1 MKRKAPSTP
10 VRPVPTLREIQESL
24 QSAILCRD
32 DAILDSLLDNSRT
45 TRSTLFGVYR
55 NAYTGR
61 LVDVLRNDYP
71 FLRKFVGDEYFS
83 DLARAFIAAHPS
95 RTQNARWFG
104 REFPAFL
111 ARHDTAAKNPE
122 LVELAH
128 IEKAVADAFDSVDAP
143 VLGLADLARVP
154 SDLWGRMIFR
164 PHPSAALLR
173 NVTNAF
179 AIWKALKDG
188 NTPSQAARLAGP
200 ERVIIWRQGL
210 VPLVR
215 VMPYEE
221 AMMWTEASRGV
232 RFDVLCE
239 LLAAFD
245 APEGAAARAAGYLQ
259 GWLTSELLTSS
270 ETQDRPEG
278 ITDRTPRREPV

>member
-1 MKRKAPSTP
+1 VKRKSHSTP
-10 VRPVPTLREIQESL
+10 VRPAPTLREIQESL
-24 QSAILCRD
+24 QSAILCSD
-32 DAILDSLLDNSRT
+32 DAILDTLLDNSRT

-71 FLRKFVGDEYFS
+71 FLRTFVGDEYFS
-83 DLARAFIAAHPS
+83 NLARTFIAAHPS

-104 REFPAFL
+104 GEFPAFL
-111 ARHDTAAKNPE
+111 TQHDVAPA

-128 IEKAVADAFDSVDAP
+128 IEKAVADAFDSIDAP

-154 SDLWGRMIFR
+154 SELWGQMIFR

-173 NVTNAF
+173 NVTDAF
-179 AIWKALKDG
+179 AIWKSLKDG
-188 NTPSQAARLAGP
+188 NTPSPAARLADP
-200 ERVIIWRQGL
+200 ESVIIWRQGL
-210 VPLVR
+210 VPMVR

-259 GWLTSELLTSS
+259 GWLTSELLTSA
-270 ETQDRPEG
+270 ETQDRPA
-278 ITDRTPRREPV
+278 TSRTRRRLPV

>member
-1 MKRKAPSTP
+1 VKRKAPGTP
-10 VRPVPTLREIQESL
+10 VRPAPTLREIQESL

-32 DAILDSLLDNSRT
+32 DAILDLLLDNSRT

-61 LVDVLRNDYP
+61 LVDVLRHDYP
-71 FLRKFVGDEYFS
+71 FLREYIGDDYFA

-104 REFPAFL
+104 GEFPAFL
-111 ARHDTAAKNPE
+111 AAASCCANNPE
-122 LVELAH
+122 LSELAH

-154 SDLWGRMIFR
+154 SELWGRMIFK

-173 NVTNAF
+173 NATNAF
-179 AIWKALKDG
+179 TIWKSLKDG
-188 NTPSQAARLAGP
+188 NTPSQAARLADP
-200 ERVIIWRQGL
+200 ESVIIWRQGL

-259 GWLTSELLTSS
+259 GWLTSELLTSA
-270 ETQDRPEG
+270 ETQDRPAS
-278 ITDRTPRREPV
+278 ITDKTPRREPV

>member
-1 MKRKAPSTP
+1 VKRKSPSTP
-10 VRPVPTLREIQESL
+10 VRPAPTLREIQESL

-32 DAILDSLLDNSRT
+32 DAILDLLLDNSRT

-83 DLARAFIAAHPS
+83 DLARTFIAAHPS

-104 REFPAFL
+104 GEFPAFL
-111 ARHDTAAKNPE
+111 ARHDAASK
-122 LVELAH
+122 LAELAH
-128 IEKAVADAFDSVDAP
+128 IEKAVADAFDSIDAP
-143 VLGLADLARVP
+143 VLGLADLACVP
-154 SDLWGRMIFR
+154 SELWGRMIFR

-179 AIWKALKDG
+179 AIWKSLKDG
-188 NTPSQAARLAGP
+188 NTPSQAARLADP
-200 ERVIIWRQGL
+200 ESVIIWRQGL
-210 VPLVR
+210 VPMVR

-259 GWLTSELLTSS
+259 GWLTSDLLTSS
-270 ETQDRPEG
+270 ETQDRPAN

>member
-1 MKRKAPSTP
+1 MP
-10 VRPVPTLREIQESL
+10 VKPAPTLREIQESL
-24 QSAILCRD
+24 QSAVLCRD
-32 DAILDSLLDNSRT
+32 DAILDLLLDNSRT

-61 LVDVLRNDYP
+61 LVDVLRHDYP
-71 FLRKFVGDEYFS
+71 FLREYIGDDYFA

-104 REFPAFL
+104 GEFPEFL
-111 ARHDTAAKNPE
+111 ARHDNAAKNPE
-122 LVELAH
+122 LSELAL
-128 IEKAVADAFDSVDAP
+128 IEKAVADAFDSIDAP

-154 SDLWGRMIFR
+154 SELWGQMIFR

-179 AIWKALKDG
+179 AIWKSLKDG
-188 NTPSQAARLAGP
+188 NTPSQAAPLADP
-200 ERVIIWRQGL
+200 ESVMIWRQGL

-259 GWLTSELLTSS
+259 GWLTSELLTSA
-270 ETQDRPEG
+270 ETQDRPAN
-278 ITDRTPRREPV
+278 ITDKTPRREPV

>member
-1 MKRKAPSTP
+1 VKRKAPSRP
-10 VRPVPTLREIQESL
+10 VRPAPTLREIQESL
-24 QSAILCRD
+24 QSAILCSD

-71 FLRKFVGDEYFS
+71 LLRKFVGDEYFS
-83 DLARAFIAAHPS
+83 DLARTFIAAHPS

-104 REFPAFL
+104 AEFPTFL
-111 ARHDTAAKNPE
+111 ARHDAARKFA
-122 LVELAH
+122 ELAH
-128 IEKAVADAFDSVDAP
+128 IEKAVADAFDSIDAP
-143 VLGLADLARVP
+143 VLGLVDLARVP
-154 SDLWGRMIFR
+154 SELWARMIFR
-164 PHPSAALLR
+164 PHPSVALLR
-173 NVTNAF
+173 NVTNSF
-179 AIWKALKDG
+179 AIWKSLKDG
-188 NTPSQAARLAGP
+188 NTPSHAARLADP
-200 ERVIIWRQGL
+200 ESVIIWRQGS
-210 VPLVR
+210 VPMVR

-245 APEGAAARAAGYLQ
+245 APDGAAARAAGYLQ
-259 GWLTSELLTSS
+259 GWLTSELLTSF
-270 ETQDRPEG
+270 ETQDGPAN

>member
-154 SDLWGRMIFR
+154 SELWGRMVFR

>member
-1 MKRKAPSTP
+1 MP
-10 VRPVPTLREIQESL
+10 VRPAPTLREIQESL

-32 DAILDSLLDNSRT
+32 DAILDLLLDNSRT

-61 LVDVLRNDYP
+61 LVDVLRHDYP
-71 FLRKFVGDEYFS
+71 FLREYIGDDYFA

-104 REFPAFL
+104 GEFPEFL
-111 ARHDTAAKNPE
+111 ARHDAAAKNPE
-122 LVELAH
+122 LSELAH
-128 IEKAVADAFDSVDAP
+128 IEKAVADAFDSIDAP

-154 SDLWGRMIFR
+154 SELWGQMIFR

-179 AIWKALKDG
+179 AIWKSLKDG
-188 NTPSQAARLAGP
+188 NAPSQAARLADP
-200 ERVIIWRQGL
+200 ERVMIWRQGL
-210 VPLVR
+210 MPLVR
-215 VMPYEE
+215 VMSYEE

-245 APEGAAARAAGYLQ
+245 APEGAAGRAAGHLQ
-259 GWLTSELLTSS
+259 GWLTSELLTSA
-270 ETQDRPEG
+270 ETQDRPAN
-278 ITDRTPRREPV
+278 ITDKTPRREPV